1 MWIRERREGDAADLL
16 AGLHEAHRRDRYPVR
31 PGNVSWAWICAPSVG
46 PAWVAEVDG
55 RAAGHIALAAGGPA
69 VRGGAL
75 SLTRFFV
82 RDAARGTGIGSA
94 LLSAAEQYARDAGIS
109 LVLDV
114 LDGSDSAIRL
124 YEKHGWT
131 RFDTVRADWTG
142 PDGNHPVLHFYA
154 L

>member
-1 MWIRERREGDAADLL
+1 M
-16 AGLHEAHRRDRYPVR
+16 
-31 PGNVSWAWICAPSVG
+31 SWAWICAPSGG
-46 PAWVAEVDG
+46 PAWVAETAG
-55 RAAGHIALAAGGPA
+55 RTVGHIALTTQGPA
-69 VRGGAL
+69 VREGAM

-82 RDAARGTGIGSA
+82 CDAARGTGAGGT
-94 LLSAAEQYARDAGIS
+94 LLSAVEEYAGKAGLS

-142 PDGNHPVLHFYA
+142 PDGNHPVLHLYE